1 MVLHR
6 QFTYAPIALAVERN
20 DADFRLVVDRALS
33 ELLGSSEF
41 TALYTKWFGPMDD
54 REVEFLQM
62 STLPE

>member
-1 MVLHR
+1 
-6 QFTYAPIALAVERN
+6 
-20 DADFRLVVDRALS
+20 VDRALS